1 MKHHDLFFTD
11 EEVLLSDSTKVRMIA
26 YKDIVFF
33 VTDRP
38 YVIIGTEKKERIYV
52 QISMSRIAKCLPSC
66 FCMCSQSVIINL
78 SYVNAYENDQHTFR
92 IYLRNGCIINASRRY
107 HNILKTQIVAF
118 KKMMMNRT

>member
-1 MKHHDLFFTD
+1 MKRYDLFFTD

-52 QISMSRIAKCLPSC
+52 QTSMSRISKCLPSC

-78 SYVNAYENDQHTFR
+78 SYVNAYENSQHTFR
-92 IYLRNGCIINASRRY
+92 IYLRNGCIINASRRF
-107 HNILKTQIVAF
+107 HNILKTQIVSF
-118 KKMMMNRT
+118 KKMMINRT